1 LNHANLIGGFIA
13 VASALTWGAGDYT
26 GGVASAR
33 INAFKVLALAAFA
46 ATVSLFIAMLVR
58 GESWPSIVSIGWS
71 VVAGVSGA
79 IGTVSLYQ
87 ALAVGRA
94 SLVAPTSAVVSI
106 IIPVIVGS
114 LTQGIPS
121 AAKSIGLVCGM
132 VGIILVTGKNGT
144 GQSTKGLLL
153 SILAGFGFA
162 GFFLCIIHT
171 DKENV
176 FSSLLVA
183 KLTALVLALATIVWK
198 KKSAMQ
204 KNAIAIGLIAGV
216 LDAAGN
222 LFYLLSSRLIRFDLA
237 TVIASMA
244 PAVTVLLA
252 SILSHQ
258 KVPPWQL
265 AGVVFCLIA
274 IILIVI

>member
-1 LNHANLIGGFIA
+1 LNQANLIGGLIA
-13 VASALTWGAGDYT
+13 IASALTWGVGDYT

-46 ATVSLFIAMLVR
+46 AAVSLLVAMLAH

-71 VVAGVSGA
+71 IVAGFSGA

-106 IIPVIVGS
+106 IIPLIVGS

-121 AAKSIGLVCGM
+121 AAKFIGLLCGLA
-132 VGIILVTGKNGT
+132 GITLVTGKNGN

-171 DKENV
+171 EKENV
-176 FSSLLVA
+176 FASLLVA
-183 KLTALVLALATIVWK
+183 KLTALIFALATVAIRT
-198 KKSAMQ
+198 KSKMQ
-204 KNAIAIGLIAGV
+204 NNAIVIALIAGI

-222 LFYLLSSRLIRFDLA
+222 LFYMLSSRLIRFDLA

-244 PAVTVLLA
+244 PAITVLLA
-252 SILSHQ
+252 SLISRQ
-258 KVPPWQL
+258 KVPAWQL
-265 AGVVFCLIA
+265 SGVVFCLIA
-274 IILIVI
+274 IVLIVI